1 MIVQTDTAEDTTA
14 LKKYMEYLRGKN
26 HAWETSKVDSKEDY
40 DDTKIMNWPEAEV
53 GGAHVNQ
60 DDSEDDQD
68 VVLNVD
74 VSEDLSKGMRAS
86 TKQFMDKHGPR
97 VLFQRLK
104 DYRNGTGSFYT
115 QGLHENNVQ
124 PLILR

>member
-1 MIVQTDTAEDTTA
+1 MA
-14 LKKYMEYLRGKN
+14 KPLRN
-26 HAWETSKVDSKEDY
+26 HNPQRTC
-40 DDTKIMNWPEAEV
+40 
-53 GGAHVNQ
+53 
-60 DDSEDDQD
+60 EDDQD
-68 VVLNVD
+68 SGGPTDVLVVD

-86 TKQFMDKHGPR
+86 TKQFMEKHGPR